1 MCPVWNKSST
11 ETCHTTGMVSAMHN
25 VQSTLYK
32 AVLGLRM
39 GCKIMDLCPQ
49 DVCGV
54 NTGEDPSVIEVEEE
68 YMNAT
73 DNM

>member
-1 MCPVWNKSST
+1 
-11 ETCHTTGMVSAMHN
+11 MVSAMHN
-25 VQSTLYK
+25 IQSTLYK

-73 DNM
+73 DNMWAS